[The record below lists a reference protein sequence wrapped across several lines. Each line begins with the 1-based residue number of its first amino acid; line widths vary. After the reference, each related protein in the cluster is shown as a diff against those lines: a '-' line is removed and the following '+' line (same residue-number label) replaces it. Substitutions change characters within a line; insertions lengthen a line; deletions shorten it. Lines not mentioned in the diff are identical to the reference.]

1 MTGVGESTIYRF
13 LSERKKQGI
22 ANPNTNEYLK
32 RGRKPIEIDEF
43 AKNGIRRKIHEFFY
57 KKEIPNLNKILQ
69 EVRDDP
75 DLPHVGRTKL
85 WQVLKELNFRWE
97 KSDRKSLLIDREEII
112 CWRRKYLRS
121 IRKFRAEGRPIY
133 YQDETWVNAGHTLT
147 KIWSDKNISSSRQAF
162 MEGWST
168 GISPPSGKGSRLIVS
183 HIGSEKGFAK
193 HGLLEFQSKSTKDY
207 HEEMTADVFEE
218 YFEQMIEH
226 IPPNSIIVLDNAPYH
241 SRLVERLPTTAW
253 KKQDIIDWLRNKSL
267 PYEDGMVKAELLK
280 IARQHKSK
288 FKKYVVDKM
297 AERRNITVL
306 RLPPYHCELNPI
318 ELIWA
323 QMKSYVA
330 RKNTSYKIQAVREL
344 LYESLQHITEQNW
357 RDAVRHVIEEE
368 QKMWDLDNIIDAT
381 VETQPLI
388 INLQDDSDS
397 EDDPVYFEFE

>member
-1 MTGVGESTIYRF
+1 M
-13 LSERKKQGI
+13 
-22 ANPNTNEYLK
+22 
-32 RGRKPIEIDEF
+32 
-43 AKNGIRRKIHEFFY
+43 
-57 KKEIPNLNKILQ
+57 
-69 EVRDDP
+69 EV
-75 DLPHVGRTKL
+75 
-85 WQVLKELNFRWE
+85 
-97 KSDRKSLLIDREEII
+97 
-112 CWRRKYLRS
+112 
-121 IRKFRAEGRPIY
+121 
-133 YQDETWVNAGHTLT
+133 
-147 KIWSDKNISSSRQAF
+147 
-162 MEGWST
+162 WST

-193 HGLLEFQSKSTKDY
+193 HGLLEFESNSTKDY
-207 HEEMTADVFEE
+207 HEEMTADVFEK

-226 IPPNSIIVLDNAPYH
+226 IPLNSIIVLDNAPYH

-267 PYEDGMVKAELLK
+267 LYEDGMVEAELLK

-306 RLPPYHCELNPI
+306 RFPPYHCELNPI

-357 RDAVRHVIEEE
+357 RDAVRHAIEEE